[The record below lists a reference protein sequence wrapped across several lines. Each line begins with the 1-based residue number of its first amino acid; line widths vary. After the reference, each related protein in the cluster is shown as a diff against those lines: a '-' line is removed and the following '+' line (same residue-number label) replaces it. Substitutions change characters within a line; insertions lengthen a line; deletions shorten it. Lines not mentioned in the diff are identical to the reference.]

1 MSDDSLC
8 FVPNSVARVIYVLM
22 ILGAT
27 SARVAQVNDR
37 LPFTSYTKSID
48 VYTGVTVLFVFAA
61 LLGT

>member
-1 MSDDSLC
+1 
-8 FVPNSVARVIYVLM
+8 M

-48 VYTGVTVLFVFAA
+48 VYTGVTVTFVFAA